1 MIKSFYYKKG
11 AEIEADLTRARM
23 LSVLQEKVGL
33 LWVDLEN
40 ATEFEEE
47 TLVEIFNFHPL
58 AIEDCVT
65 DRSQPKVDDYEEY
78 LFLVVHG
85 LKTLEKNHHQELGT
99 IELDIFVGANYVVTF
114 HREPIAGV
122 TQVRDAILKKSQTL
136 LGGTSDLLAH
146 SLLDHLVDGY
156 LPVIHDYDV
165 KIDELEKHMFKNG
178 SSNYLQTLL
187 QVKQDIFM
195 LRRIIGPQR
204 DTLYFLTRN
213 PSTFIKTKNLM
224 YFRDIYDHLFR
235 INSMAES
242 YHDTLNSILQVYF
255 SYAST
260 KLNEVMKRLT
270 VLATIAMPAMII
282 ASLYGMNF
290 RHMPELQWEHGY
302 LFSIGLMF
310 FTTVALLVWMKLKK
324 WI

>member
-1 MIKSFYYKKG
+1 MIKNFFYKKG
-11 AEIEADLTRARM
+11 TELETNISRERM
-23 LSVLQEKVGL
+23 FSVLGDKTGL
-33 LWVDLEN
+33 LWVDFEN
-40 ATEFEEE
+40 PTEFESD

-58 AIEDCVT
+58 AVEDCIN
-65 DRSQPKVDDYEEY
+65 DQSQPKIDDYGEY

-85 LKTLEKNHHQELGT
+85 LKMFEKGKQKELGT
-99 IELDIFVGANYVVTF
+99 LELNIFVGPNYVVTF
-114 HREPIAGV
+114 HKDPIAGV
-122 TQVRDAILKKSQTL
+122 TQVQDAVLKKTQTL
-136 LGGTSDLLAH
+136 MGGTADLLAH
-146 SLLDHLVDGY
+146 SVLDHLVDGY
-156 LPVIHDYDV
+156 LPVIHDYDI

-195 LRRIIGPQR
+195 LRRIINPQR
-204 DTLYFLTRN
+204 DTLYYLTRN
-213 PSTFIKTKNLM
+213 PSPLIKTKNLM
-224 YFRDIYDHLFR
+224 YFRDVYDHLFR
-235 INSMAES
+235 ISSMAES

-290 RHMPELQWEHGY
+290 KHMPELQWEHGY
-302 LFSIGLMF
+302 VFSIGLMF
-310 FTTVALLVWMKLKK
+310 FTTVALLVWMKIKK

>member
-11 AEIEADLTRARM
+11 AELETDLSRARM
-23 LSVLQEKVGL
+23 LAVVQEKAGL
-33 LWVDLEN
+33 LWVDFEC

-47 TLVEIFNFHPL
+47 MLVEIFNFHPL
-58 AIEDCVT
+58 AVEDCIT

-85 LKTLEKNHHQELGT
+85 LKLLEKRRQKELST
-99 IELDIFVGANYVVTF
+99 IELDIFVGTNYVVTF
-114 HREPIAGV
+114 HKEPLAGV
-122 TQVRDAILKKSQTL
+122 AQVREMVLKKTQIL
-136 LGGTSDLLAH
+136 MGNTSDLLAH
-146 SLLDHLVDGY
+146 SLLDHLVDSY
-156 LPVIHDYDV
+156 LPVIHEYDV
-165 KIDELEKHMFKNG
+165 KIDSLEKHMFRNG
-178 SSNYLQTLL
+178 SSDYLQTLL
-187 QVKQDIFM
+187 QVKQDLFM

-213 PSTFIKTKNLM
+213 PSIFIKTKNLM
-224 YFRDIYDHLFR
+224 YFRDVYDHLFR

-242 YHDTLNSILQVYF
+242 YHDTLNTILQVYF

-290 RHMPELQWEHGY
+290 RNMPELYWQHGY
-302 LFSIGLMF
+302 LFSIGLMI
-310 FTTVALLVWMKLKK
+310 FTTVGLLVWMKLKK

>member
-1 MIKSFYYKKG
+1 MIKSFYYKRG
-11 AEIEADLTRARM
+11 AELETDLSRARM
-23 LSVLQEKVGL
+23 LAIVQEKAGL
-33 LWVDLEN
+33 LWVDFED
-40 ATEFEEE
+40 ATEFEQE

-58 AIEDCVT
+58 AIEDCIT
-65 DRSQPKVDDYEEY
+65 DQSQPKVDDYEEY

-85 LKTLEKNHHQELGT
+85 LKMFEKGKHRELGT
-99 IELDIFVGANYVVTF
+99 LELNIFIGPNYVVTF
-114 HREPIAGV
+114 HNGPISGV
-122 TQVRDAILKKSQTL
+122 SQVRDALPKKVQTL
-136 LGGTSDLLAH
+136 MGGTSDLLAH
-146 SLLDHLVDGY
+146 SILDHLVDGY

-165 KIDELEKHMFKNG
+165 KIDELEKHMFRNG
-178 SSNYLQTLL
+178 SANYLQTLL

-195 LRRIIGPQR
+195 LRRIIAPQR
-204 DTLYFLTRN
+204 DTLYYLTRN
-213 PSTFIKTKNLM
+213 PSPLIKTKNLM
-224 YFRDIYDHLFR
+224 YYRDVYDHLFR
-235 INSMAES
+235 IHSMAES

-290 RHMPELQWEHGY
+290 KNMPELQWQHGY
-302 LFSIGLMF
+302 VFSIGLMF
-310 FTTVALLVWMKLKK
+310 FTTVALLVWMKIKK